1 MSTPAGHVYMVVGS
15 CKDGS
20 MVFLHSSPPGVTLCG
35 TTTPS
40 GKTNSQA
47 VKLAR
52 KYMKKYYPVWY
63 KKFGDCSRGISYLTD
78 YHQMRWDISGKS
90 VMTDPDH
97 YRKKSAEQILKDLFR
112 KR

>member
-1 MSTPAGHVYMVVGS
+1 
-15 CKDGS
+15 
-20 MVFLHSSPPGVTLCG
+20 
-35 TTTPS
+35 
-40 GKTNSQA
+40 
-47 VKLAR
+47 
-52 KYMKKYYPVWY
+52 MKKYYPVWY